1 MSGVPYVSK
10 SVEVAALDV
19 LCRCGWRPVDRAAVD
34 GWFTDRSRHAGA
46 CPCWRCRAAKKSTP
60 ERVWGCLQDWR
71 RAAVADGTALLSGAV
86 TGSLA
91 WLLSMF
97 IVNGHLFVSH
107 VHS

>member
-46 CPCWRCRAAKKSTP
+46 CPC
-60 ERVWGCLQDWR
+60 
-71 RAAVADGTALLSGAV
+71 
-86 TGSLA
+86 
-91 WLLSMF
+91 
-97 IVNGHLFVSH
+97 
-107 VHS
+107 

>member
-60 ERVWGCLQDWR
+60 ERVWGCPQDWR
-71 RAAVADGTALLSGAV
+71 RAAVAAHPSLSK
-86 TGSLA
+86 
-91 WLLSMF
+91 
-97 IVNGHLFVSH
+97 
-107 VHS
+107 